1 LNFRPTETY
10 IRLTGDDAM
19 NAYGTLGL
27 KPDTSM
33 MALAAQVERGL
44 PLSALDRLARQVA
57 PEDAGFPHRLVPKA
71 TLARRRASQARLTPE
86 EGARVARLAE
96 IWAQALITWGSDTAA
111 RDFLARPHAM
121 LDGRKPLDVV
131 LASEFGRP
139 VVEGIL
145 GRLRY
150 GSAA

>member
-1 LNFRPTETY
+1 
-10 IRLTGDDAM
+10 M
-19 NAYGTLGL
+19 NAFSTTFATLGL
-27 KPDTSM
+27 KPDSSM
-33 MALAAQVERGL
+33 MALAGQVERGL

-57 PEDAGFPHRLVPKA
+57 PDDAGFPYRLVPKA
-71 TLARRRASQARLTPE
+71 TLARRRAAQARLTPE
-86 EGARVARLAE
+86 ESAKLARLAE
-96 IWAQALITWGSDTAA
+96 IWTQARDTWGSDAAA
-111 RDFLARPHAM
+111 RDFLVRPHAM
-121 LDGRKPLDVV
+121 LEGRAPMDVV

>member
-1 LNFRPTETY
+1 
-10 IRLTGDDAM
+10 M
-19 NAYGTLGL
+19 NAFSTTFATLGL
-27 KPDTSM
+27 KPDTSL

-44 PLSALDRLARQVA
+44 PLAALDRVAHHVA
-57 PEDAGFPHRLVPKA
+57 PEDAAFPHRLVPKA
-71 TLARRRASQARLTPE
+71 TLARRRAAQARLTPE
-86 EGARVARLAE
+86 EGAKVARLAE
-96 IWAQALITWGSDTAA
+96 IWAQARATWGSDAAA
-111 RDFLARPHAM
+111 RDFLARPHPM
-121 LDGRKPLDVV
+121 LDGRKPIDVV

>member
-1 LNFRPTETY
+1 
-10 IRLTGDDAM
+10 M
-19 NAYGTLGL
+19 NAFTTAFTTLGL
-27 KPDTSM
+27 RPDTSM

-44 PLSALDRLARQVA
+44 PLSALDRLARQIA
-57 PEDAGFPHRLVPKA
+57 PDDSAFAHRLVPKP
-71 TLARRRASQARLTPE
+71 TLARRRAAQARLTPE
-86 EGARVARLAE
+86 ESARLARLAA
-96 IWAQALITWGSDTAA
+96 IWGQARATWGNDAAA
-111 RDFLARPHAM
+111 RDFLTRPHAM
-121 LDGRKPLDVV
+121 LDGRAPLDVV

>member
-1 LNFRPTETY
+1 
-10 IRLTGDDAM
+10 M
-19 NAYGTLGL
+19 NAFTTLGL

-33 MALAAQVERGL
+33 MALALQVERGL

-57 PEDAGFPHRLVPKA
+57 PEDTGFAYRLVPKP
-71 TLARRRASQARLTPE
+71 TLARRRAAHSRLTPE
-86 EGARVARLAE
+86 ESAKLARLAE
-96 IWAQALITWGSDTAA
+96 VWAQARATWGGDAAA
-111 RDFLARPHAM
+111 REFLARPHPM
-121 LDGRKPLDVV
+121 LDGRAPLDVV

-139 VVEGIL
+139 IVEGIL